1 MAADVTTLT
10 TQDGRQLEY
19 LVTGPAEG
27 RALLFHS
34 GTPSAVVDFS
44 GVTGAAAAL
53 GLRTIGYSRPGYGR
67 STARTG
73 RSVADAVE
81 DVTALLDELEV
92 TDFLTLGWS
101 GGGPHALACAALL
114 SDRCRAATVLA
125 SVAPYQAR
133 DLDFLAGMGQ
143 DNIEEFGAAIGGFDE
158 IEAFLR
164 PLLGHFRQ
172 VTAASLTEDLA
183 SLLSSVDTSVLTGV
197 FADELAHAFR
207 RAVETGIDGWRDDD
221 LAFVEHWGFAVSD
234 IAVPVAV
241 WQGREDRMVPFTH
254 GEWLADE
261 IPRAEAHLLDHA
273 GHLSLIGQ
281 IDEIL
286 ASLVT
291 LGEPA

>member
-1 MAADVTTLT
+1 MPANVTTMT

-44 GVTGAAAAL
+44 GLTRSAAAL
-53 GLRTIGYSRPGYGR
+53 GLRTIGYSRPGYG
-67 STARTG
+67 SSAARTG

-81 DVTALLDELEV
+81 DATALLDELGV
-92 TDFLTLGWS
+92 SDFLTLGWS
-101 GGGPHALACAALL
+101 GGGPHALACARLL
-114 SDRCRAATVLA
+114 PDRCRAATVLA

-133 DLDFLAGMGQ
+133 DLDFLVGMGQ
-143 DNIEEFGAAIGGFDE
+143 DNIEELGAAIGGFDE
-158 IEAFLR
+158 IDAFLQ

-172 VTAASLTEDLA
+172 VTAASLSQDLEGLLA
-183 SLLSSVDTSVLTGV
+183 SVDKAALTGA

-221 LAFVEHWGFAVSD
+221 LAFVKDWGFAVSD
-234 IAVPVAV
+234 ITVPVSV
-241 WQGREDRMVPFTH
+241 WQGRDDRMVPFAH
-254 GEWLADE
+254 GQWLAAE
-261 IPRAEAHLLDHA
+261 IPDGKAHLLDHE

-286 ASLVT
+286 AELVT
-291 LGEPA
+291 LPRR